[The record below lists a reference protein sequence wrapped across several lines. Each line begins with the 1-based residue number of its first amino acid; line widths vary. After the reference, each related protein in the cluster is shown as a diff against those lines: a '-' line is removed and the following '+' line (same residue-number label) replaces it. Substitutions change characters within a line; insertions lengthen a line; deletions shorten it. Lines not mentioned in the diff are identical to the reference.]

1 MEYLS
6 IKKLGYQIIFE
17 YNEYILKIYIKDKKR
32 IKKFKFASIN
42 IIFEDN
48 LTKYISN
55 FKDLINKIKEKIISI
70 EIIEHLS
77 SQSQS
82 DSNKKTNI
90 KYLELNIKIK
100 NINLNKINNIIS
112 RNIYV

>member
-17 YNEYILKIYIKDKKR
+17 YNEYILKIYIKDNKR
-32 IKKFKFASIN
+32 IKTFKFASIN

-70 EIIEHLS
+70 EIIEH
-77 SQSQS
+77 
-82 DSNKKTNI
+82 
-90 KYLELNIKIK
+90 
-100 NINLNKINNIIS
+100 
-112 RNIYV
+112 